1 MNALGVVSIVGMA
14 LSGAALVGMRVAAR
28 SRSFDLPAL
37 RWLKLPLNALFFPLR
52 RALRFSRGP
61 YVLVNEDKRDLFA
74 YLDAADA
81 AAAWGREAELR
92 ARFDLVEAH
101 ACSTR
106 EDYRE
111 VLYHLDVLEQL
122 GALPGLPSA
131 RGVETVHAVD
141 VGSKDFRYA
150 LAIER
155 WLRARGGR
163 PVELT
168 GVELDANGLYR
179 NLHSRRDRAEA
190 YCRAV
195 GPHVR
200 YVVEDFL
207 AFRSQPVDVVT
218 AFFPFV
224 LPYSLVAWGLPLGHF
239 APERFFERYRELVV
253 PGGLLLVANHT
264 SEERARTL
272 ELVARVGG
280 FRLLVSMPMRSRL
293 VAYGDEIDDRHVH
306 LFVREDHSAA
316 NSSARTA
323 T

>member
-37 RWLKLPLNALFFPLR
+37 RWLKLPLNALVFPLR

-81 AAAWGREAELR
+81 AAAWSREAELR
-92 ARFDLVEAH
+92 ARFDLAEAH

-106 EDYRE
+106 DDYRE
-111 VLYHLDVLEQL
+111 VLYHLDVLEKL
-122 GALPGLPSA
+122 GGLPALPKAKSCAPL
-131 RGVETVHAVD
+131 RVID

-155 WLRARGGR
+155 WLRGAR

-179 NLHSRRDRAEA
+179 NLHSRRDRAES

-207 AFRSQPVDVVT
+207 AFRSEPVEVVT

-239 APERFFERYRELVV
+239 APERFFERYRELIV

-264 SEERARTL
+264 SEERVRTL